1 MSSKLPIVLSAL
13 LILSGCVVGR
23 NSFRASNNS
32 KFKPSGLRAI
42 VRANCL
48 TAPVVLEDC
57 HFSDGQPK
65 CRAAKVTYRLDCAEI
80 QVSKDTTPAK

>member
-1 MSSKLPIVLSAL
+1 MSLKLSIVVAAL
-13 LILSGCVVGR
+13 LILCGCVAWRGS
-23 NSFRASNNS
+23 SFRTSSTPTVKA
-32 KFKPSGLRAI
+32 SGLRAI

-57 HFSDGQPK
+57 HFSNGQPK

-80 QVSKDTTPAK
+80 QVSKDTTIR